1 MLPSC
6 PLQVLSQEGSQ
17 RVSKEAQGDRVCEG
31 LRGKVISR
39 SLSIK
44 IITTGDDFLGFS
56 MYGRK
61 TARKLVR
68 EHVYYVAVRTL
79 GRPYALTKYAE
90 KKLSSSCA
98 ENGTDSRGMS
108 WWRVLQA
115 MIKRNTVKFF
125 LNLA

>member
-1 MLPSC
+1 
-6 PLQVLSQEGSQ
+6 
-17 RVSKEAQGDRVCEG
+17 
-31 LRGKVISR
+31 
-39 SLSIK
+39 
-44 IITTGDDFLGFS
+44 

-98 ENGTDSRGMS
+98 ENVLPSSRLLCFS
-108 WWRVLQA
+108 W
-115 MIKRNTVKFF
+115 KTF
-125 LNLA
+125 LPIS